1 MTRPLLVAG
10 LLALFAFGCAHPFKK
25 IQPGMTAAEVRA
37 VTEDNAPSDVITWPT
52 APGAEAWYYGPDR
65 CILLVN
71 EVVRK
76 KSVTHTRASGG
87 IPGIVRVS
95 VREQAE
101 CAPPGLESNQQP
113 TTNVSIPG
121 LGGATIR

>member
-1 MTRPLLVAG
+1 MVRALLIVG
-10 LLALFAFGCAHPFKK
+10 ALSAMACGHPFRR

-37 VTEDNAPSDVITWPT
+37 VTEDHAPTDVVTWPQ

-71 EVVRK
+71 EVVRQ
-76 KSVTHTRASGG
+76 KSVTRTKASGG
-87 IPGIVRVS
+87 IPGVVRVS
-95 VREQAE
+95 VRQQAE
-101 CAPPGLESNQQP
+101 CAPAGLETNQQP
-113 TTNVSIPG
+113 STNVSIPG